1 MKLSTINWEL
11 CGAITAMCVC
21 VYLLFTVPWPREKIY
36 NCSIAEISPDY
47 PIEVKEG
54 CRKLRAER

>member
-21 VYLLFTVPWPREKIY
+21 IYLLFTMPWPRKVIY

-47 PIEVKEG
+47 PTEVKEG
-54 CRKLRAER
+54 CRKLQIEK